1 MALAM
6 ATLQAPAR
14 RLASSTATLAEEC
27 RDVLGRHYGRR
38 MAGLLLYGSL
48 ARREQ
53 DPESDIDLLVL
64 LSGDFD
70 YFAELRKIISL
81 LDPLQLESERLI
93 SARPAAVE
101 AVEAGRLNLYRNA
114 LEEGIRF

>member
-1 MALAM
+1 M
-6 ATLQAPAR
+6 ATLEAPAR
-14 RLASSTATLAEEC
+14 RPASSITALVEEC
-27 RDVLGRHYGRR
+27 RDVLGRHYGQR

-70 YFAELRKIISL
+70 YFAELRRVISL
-81 LDPLQLESERLI
+81 LEPLQLESERLI
-93 SARPAAVE
+93 SARPAAVK
-101 AVEAGRLNLYRNA
+101 AVEEGRVSLYRNA